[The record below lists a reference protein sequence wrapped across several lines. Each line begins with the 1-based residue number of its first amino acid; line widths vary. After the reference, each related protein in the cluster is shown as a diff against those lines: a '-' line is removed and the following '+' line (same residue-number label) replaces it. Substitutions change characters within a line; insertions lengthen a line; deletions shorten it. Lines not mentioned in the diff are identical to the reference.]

1 MPNYTRENLLRLMA
15 TEGLSVRRV
24 AQQADLDER
33 TIRGILN
40 GGNKPHPQTLHRLAK
55 GLGVKVDEFFIDPA
69 HLLYRRFDR
78 HTNPVVAEVVEAHG
92 ELVEGWTESDF
103 DELHSRVGTG
113 GPLTLEGT
121 LAAVRQMNQKR
132 ELHEKLDL
140 LLESSQAEVAAGIL
154 DVLYE
159 KIAVRMRDER

>member
-1 MPNYTRENLLRLMA
+1 MA
-15 TEGLSVRRV
+15 WPAGPDWTSG
-24 AQQADLDER
+24 
-33 TIRGILN
+33 TIRGILS
-40 GGNKPHPQTLHRLAK
+40 GGNKPLPQTLHRLAK

-69 HLLYRRFDR
+69 QLLYRRFDQ
-78 HTNPVVAEVVEAHG
+78 HTNPLVAEVIVCHG
-92 ELVEGWTESDF
+92 ELVEGWTEADF

-121 LAAVRQMNQKR
+121 LAAVRQMNQKH

-154 DVLYE
+154 NVLYE
-159 KIAVRMRDER
+159 KVVVKRG

>member
-15 TEGLSVRRV
+15 TEGLSVRGV
-24 AQQADLDER
+24 ADRADLDER

-69 HLLYRRFDR
+69 HLLYRRFDQ
-78 HTNPVVAEVVEAHG
+78 HTNPVVAAAIDSHRD
-92 ELVEGWTESDF
+92 LVEGWTELDF

-113 GPLTLEGT
+113 GPLTLEGA
-121 LAAVRQMNQKR
+121 LAAIRQMNQKR

-154 DVLYE
+154 DVLYQKVLVGGE
-159 KIAVRMRDER
+159 